1 MMSPRLEGA
10 GGEPGASPGFSIK
23 AGVGEA
29 EHPAVAIRMVASDR
43 IAMRRIRSYLPPP
56 DPLLEGVGDPD
67 GLLVRQ
73 VSGHVENHSPVRVGQ
88 IHHQGL
94 VHQAGLY
101 AKSRKAMYA
110 IALAPEGFSL
120 SAADPDIQEL
130 PVALYHP
137 LADSLVYAA

>member
-1 MMSPRLEGA
+1 
-10 GGEPGASPGFSIK
+10 
-23 AGVGEA
+23 
-29 EHPAVAIRMVASDR
+29 
-43 IAMRRIRSYLPPP
+43 MRRIRSYLP
-56 DPLLEGVGDPD
+56 LRTLYWRELAILMVSSS
-67 GLLVRQ
+67 VRYPAMLKITPRS
-73 VSGHVENHSPVRVGQ
+73 VSGR

-110 IALAPEGFSL
+110 IALATEGFSL

-137 LADSLVYAA
+137 LADSLVHAA